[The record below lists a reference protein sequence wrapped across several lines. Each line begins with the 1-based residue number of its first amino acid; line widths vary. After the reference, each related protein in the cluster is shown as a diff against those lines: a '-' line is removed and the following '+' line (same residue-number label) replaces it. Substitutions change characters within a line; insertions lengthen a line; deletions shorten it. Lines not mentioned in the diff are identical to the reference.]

1 MITSKVNNH
10 TIEIFDSIDDLPIR
24 RFQKY
29 NKYMLIDSGVGS
41 DLQDVLDHID
51 RTMKY
56 IKASPNMAITELN
69 NMRQALYLVS
79 EEMSPKYMAFAVL
92 VNKIDGKP
100 ADDLTDAGLRRV
112 LETLNEAKKGWL
124 DGIINSVKKKM
135 DKELTLYFP
144 GKFED
149 ASTKEYFDQLKS
161 HTLLKLQHII
171 TGKDVSEACSNIE
184 LRFAILMKP
193 RPFFGKK
200 SAEIEYDKQ
209 FEDMCLVL
217 AHNLQVQV
225 KDMTVL
231 QFYNALE
238 FLKKQMKKKQNKAK

>member
-184 LRFAILMKP
+184 LRFAMLMKP

>member
-51 RTMKY
+51 RAMKY

-161 HTLLKLQHII
+161 HTLLKLQHVI
-171 TGKDVSEACSNIE
+171 TGEDVSEACSNIE
-184 LRFAILMKP
+184 LRFAMLMKP

-217 AHNLQVQV
+217 AHNLQVQI